1 MTRFLLPLLAFLL
14 APSVGLWA
22 QTPGD
27 IVAEV
32 AEELDEDGRLDDAA
46 VEGLAE
52 MRALAA
58 TPLDINAATESDLG
72 KLLFLNDVK
81 IHALLAHRRAV
92 GRFHSPQELMTVR
105 SLSRSDVLRL
115 SHFVS
120 FADSSDNAP
129 SPSAL
134 KLEAVAR
141 VGRRWPLS
149 RGFVAAGGDKA
160 PFAGGPLKR
169 LCRLRASVGRQWG
182 LGIVGEGDAG
192 EPSFFDF
199 GGGYA
204 RLAPSR
210 GPLRSLV
217 IGNYN
222 VRLGQGLGVWTG
234 FGLAQPL
241 TGCSAGR
248 VATGVSPTLSAAE
261 GGQLRG
267 LAAEMRWLPLRLT
280 AYGSASRAD
289 ATTYLASDGAAR
301 ISTIRTD
308 GLHRTEAERAR
319 RRNTLILQ
327 GGVHVSADMGSLR
340 LGAGVNT
347 WRADKPLGPNG
358 RLYLTNRPSVK
369 AIGTY
374 SLDARAFI
382 GRAHVY
388 AEAASQGR
396 HAWGGVA
403 GVDVDAGSGTSFFA
417 SVRRFGRRYYAVAQ
431 QPVSRSPA
439 AGGEGGGS
447 LGVAFCPLDGVSVMA
462 DVDVWRL
469 RWLQYSALAPSTGW
483 RGRAAMSFAPRS
495 SAVREVSLRLRH
507 VSKGV
512 TVAGLATS
520 SDTAYDR
527 LPLSA
532 LRAEEKSASLLSA
545 VVVECGGALRL
556 KTNVEHTFAN
566 EARGGR
572 AYGFM
577 AGQDVRLGMAG
588 GMAALSVNCSYFNA
602 DSHSARV
609 HVSRPG
615 VLYDMGFASYSG
627 RGLTFTGMAS
637 LGPWRGF
644 RLWLWLSSVRRFDC
658 SSIGSGNDLTL
669 APWRTDAKVQLQWK
683 LFWRKRKDFF
693 ASQGA

>member
-1 MTRFLLPLLAFLL
+1 MTRFLPPLLAFLF
-14 APSVGLWA
+14 ASSVGLWA
-22 QTPGD
+22 QTPDD

-46 VEGLAE
+46 EEGLAE

-58 TPLDINAATESDLG
+58 APLNINAATESDLG
-72 KLLFLNDVK
+72 KLLFLNSVK

-92 GRFHSPQELMTVR
+92 GQFHTLQELMTVR

-115 SHFVS
+115 GHFIS
-120 FADSSDNAP
+120 FAENSENAP

-149 RGFVAAGGDKA
+149 RGFVASGGGKA
-160 PFAGGPLKR
+160 PFAGGPVKR
-169 LCRLRASVGRQWG
+169 LCRLRASVGRRWG
-182 LGIVGEGDAG
+182 LGLVGEGDAG
-192 EPSFFDF
+192 ESRFFDF

-204 RLAPSR
+204 RFAPSR
-210 GPLRSLV
+210 GPLRNLV

-234 FGLAQPL
+234 FGLASPL
-241 TGCSAGR
+241 TGCSAAR

-280 AYGSASRAD
+280 AYGSALRAD
-289 ATTYLASDGAAR
+289 ATTYLASDGTAR
-301 ISTIRTD
+301 ISAIRSD

-319 RRNTLILQ
+319 RHNTLVLQ
-327 GGVHVSADMGSLR
+327 AGVHVSADMGRLR
-340 LGAGVNT
+340 LGAGLNT
-347 WRADKPLGPNG
+347 WRTDKPLGPNG
-358 RLYLTNRPSVK
+358 RLYLANRPSVK
-369 AIGTY
+369 GISTY

-388 AEAASQGR
+388 AEAACQGR
-396 HAWGGVA
+396 DAWGGVA

-431 QPVSRSPA
+431 QPVSRSSA

-447 LGVAFCPLDGVSVMA
+447 LGLAFCPFDGVSVMA

-469 RWLQYSALAPSTGW
+469 RWLQYAVLAPSTGW
-483 RGRAAMSFAPRS
+483 RWRAAVLFAPRS

-507 VSKGV
+507 VSKGA
-512 TVAGLATS
+512 TVAGLAAS
-520 SDTAYDR
+520 ADTAYDR

-532 LRAEEKSASLLSA
+532 LRAEDKSASLLSA
-545 VVVECGGALRL
+545 IIVECGGVLRL
-556 KTNVEHTFAN
+556 KTSVEHTFAN

-577 AGQDVRLGMAG
+577 AGQDARLGMAG
-588 GMAALSVNCSYFNA
+588 GRVALSVNCSYFNA
-602 DSHSARV
+602 DGHSARV

-683 LFWRKRKDFF
+683 LFWRKRKDHF
-693 ASQGA
+693 APPGA